1 MKHGIS
7 AGDTALIAE
16 LRGLLASHRPETKP
30 VPGRVGSIILRAR
43 PALAVTAGDVPG
55 LDTMSPHLLPPAVRQ
70 GLPLLRQCAADFG
83 PSVGRIEVQNTAG
96 TWTPVGTGF
105 VVGTPP
111 GGKTRILTAG
121 HVTGRLIRRRVLQR
135 HLKDEPQISRAKD
148 TIVPSRVVF
157 DDAPGDSPGVVATI
171 DALIWP
177 HVTWDLLI
185 CELDSALDLLP
196 VPLETDP
203 NWAQV
208 EEEAVAV
215 LGYPIEARV
224 LPQGTGHDPY
234 EAVLQGPLGIKRIAP
249 GLLTNALMA
258 PRDLPPVE
266 TLGGDRNLR
275 HDATTLS
282 GSSGS
287 PVLSLRTGR
296 AIGLH
301 FGGGLYVSESV
312 HEALRAKVHANAN
325 LCVNLPVA
333 LLEARLAAEIAQA
346 PPSAPKPALH
356 FPASN
361 RFWGRE
367 TVAADGALE
376 SRFDV
381 GHLREVP
388 PAALAA
394 VARDRPDDR
403 DMPYMPP
410 VITVRNRVS
419 APTGYKP
426 FIYDQDI
433 EPACIGCTL
442 AGAIEHLLYRRD
454 GRADRVSARML
465 QEMALAHDEWIE
477 DGPGGTSL
485 RAGIKGFH
493 TSGVCLDETVPFVPG
508 LADWWLNRK
517 AADKARAITLGA
529 YYRLMPRLP
538 DFQTAIEQ
546 VGVILVAAHVHDGWL
561 RRNKDGAVCIQPPAR
576 KLAAKDRP
584 LHAILIVGYDEQGFI
599 VQNSW
604 GPDWSTFNGRHGEG
618 HWSYADWRESL
629 VDAWVLQLAPRA
641 PAGFDTRLPGDRTAS
656 DALPSAIAALPR
668 PRRYQ
673 LLGRIVQVE
682 RDGVVTS
689 GRLGLGLPPLREA
702 GLEVAAKPDTF
713 PHVAIVYHDPFLG
726 GEALSR
732 IAAYL
737 SDGFE
742 RNGIAALHMIYGTD
756 EVETIRARLMAEAGI
771 VAKRFRGASAETSGY
786 LARRARTLCPD
797 LLARFEEGAELAAQ
811 RGGALWRA
819 SAAFSME
826 AAPRRRLHL
835 LGFGA
840 GMIALNA
847 ERGQAL
853 KRGSPA
859 LGLTLSVGG
868 LDPRS
873 SGLPPPERAW
883 ALEPVLGGAALPGY
897 AGDWVDLLHAMRGT
911 QDRPGPHRLTGPD
924 RGTPSTGSCD
934 IASACVSPKLLN
946 RIVQEITGTR
956 PRGARAFAAP

>member
-1 MKHGIS
+1 VEQRIS
-7 AGDTALIAE
+7 AGDTAFIAE
-16 LRGLLASHRPETKP
+16 LRALLASHRPEAAP

-43 PALAVTAGDVPG
+43 PAFAVTAGNMPG

-70 GLPLLRQCAADFG
+70 ELPRLRQLAADLG
-83 PSVGRIEVQNTAG
+83 PSVGRIETQDATG
-96 TWTPVGTGF
+96 KWTPVGTGF
-105 VVGTPP
+105 VAGTPP
-111 GGKTRILTAG
+111 GGATRILTAG
-121 HVTGRLIRRRVLQR
+121 HVAGRLIRRPVLLR
-135 HLKDEPQISRAKD
+135 RLTVPPRISRAAG
-148 TIVPSRVVF
+148 TLVPSRVVF
-157 DDAPGDSPGVVATI
+157 DDAPDGSAGSVATF
-171 DALIWP
+171 DSLIWA
-177 HVTWDLLI
+177 HGTWDLLI
-185 CELDSALDLLP
+185 CELDRALALPP

-203 NWAQV
+203 DWAQV

-215 LGYPIEARV
+215 LGYPIEARAR
-224 LPQGTGHDPY
+224 PPGTGHDPF
-234 EAVLQGPLGIKRIAP
+234 EAVFQGPLGIKRMAP
-249 GLLTNALMA
+249 GLLTNARAA
-258 PRDLPPVE
+258 PRDLPPDEAGV
-266 TLGGDRNLR
+266 GNRNLR

-301 FGGGLYVSESV
+301 FGGGVYVPESV
-312 HEALRAKVHANAN
+312 HEAMRAKVHADAN

-333 LLEARLAAEIAQA
+333 LLEGRLAAEIAQV
-346 PPSAPKPALH
+346 PPPTPLPEPH
-356 FPASN
+356 FPASTRVWN
-361 RFWGRE
+361 RE
-367 TVAADGALE
+367 TVAADGTLE

-381 GHLREVP
+381 GRLREVP

-403 DMPYMPP
+403 DMPYLPP
-410 VITVRNRVS
+410 VITVRNAVS
-419 APTGYKP
+419 PPAGYTP
-426 FIYDQDI
+426 FIYDQDV
-433 EPACIGCTL
+433 EPACVGCAL
-442 AGAIEHLLYRRD
+442 AGAIENLLHRRD

-493 TSGVCLDETVPFVPG
+493 TSGVCLNETAPFVPR
-508 LADWWLNRK
+508 LADWRLNRA

-561 RRNKDGAVCIQPPAR
+561 RRDRRGAVRIRPQAR
-576 KLAAKDRP
+576 KLTARDRP
-584 LHAILIVGYDEQGFI
+584 LHAILIVGYDEEGFI

-604 GPDWSTFNGRHGEG
+604 GKGWSTWNGRQGEG

-641 PAGFDTRLPGDRTAS
+641 PAGFDARVPGDRTAS
-656 DALPSAIAALPR
+656 HAFPSGIAALPR

-673 LLGRIVQVE
+673 LLGRIAQVE

-702 GLEVAAKPDTF
+702 GLALAAAPGSF
-713 PHVAIVYHDPFLG
+713 PHLALVYHDPFLDA
-726 GEALSR
+726 EALSR

-742 RNGIAALHMIYGTD
+742 RNGIAALHIVYGAD
-756 EVETIRARLMAEAGI
+756 EVETIRARLTAEAGI
-771 VAKRFRGASAETSGY
+771 VANRFRGSAAETSGY
-786 LARRARTLCPD
+786 LARRARTLCDD
-797 LLARFEEGAELAAQ
+797 LLARYEEGAELAARQ
-811 RGGALWRA
+811 GGALWRA
-819 SAAFSME
+819 SAAFCIE
-826 AAPRRRLHL
+826 AVPGRSLHL

-840 GMIALNA
+840 GMIALHA

-853 KRGSPA
+853 ERGSPA

-868 LDPRS
+868 LGPRS
-873 SGLPPPERAW
+873 SGLPPPDRAW
-883 ALEPVLGGAALPGY
+883 ALAPDLGGAALLSY
-897 AGDWVDLLHAMRGT
+897 TGDWVDLLHAMRGS
-911 QDRPGPHRLTGPD
+911 QDRPGPHRLTGPV
-924 RGTPSTGSCD
+924 RGAPCTGTSD
-934 IASACVSPKLLN
+934 IASACVSHTLLN

-956 PRGARAFAAP
+956 PRGTRAFAAP